1 MESSE
6 VWAISS
12 VSIVTTIISMSVTM
26 AVARGVVSVSASV
39 AAISVSTISVVSVG
53 AWNSIVA
60 GGASSSSD
68 VLGYVVDVLLA
79 LSIFVW
85 GENSVLNVFE
95 GTLVVSAGS
104 SVGNASQKNN
114 SDLHDLSVVVAYE
127 ESLTTVPMS
136 PALIPLL

>member
-26 AVARGVVSVSASV
+26 AVARGVVSVSVSV

-68 VLGYVVDVLLA
+68 VLGYVVDGLLA
-79 LSIFVW
+79 LRIFVW
-85 GENSVLNVFE
+85 GDNSVLNVFE
-95 GTLVVSAGS
+95 ATLVVSAGS

-127 ESLTTVPMS
+127 ESLTTVS
-136 PALIPLL
+136 PC